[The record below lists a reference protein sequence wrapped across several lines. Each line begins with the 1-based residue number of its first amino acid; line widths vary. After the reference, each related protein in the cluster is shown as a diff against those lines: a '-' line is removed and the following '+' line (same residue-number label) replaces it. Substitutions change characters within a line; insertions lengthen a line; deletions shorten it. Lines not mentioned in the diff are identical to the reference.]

1 MIEVKHSSGLTK
13 QFDDEHLAKIMVS
26 AYRAGSSVLATAKAM
41 EGQQKVLDG
50 EVVKVNGYQ
59 IRLIG

>member
-1 MIEVKHSSGLTK
+1 
-13 QFDDEHLAKIMVS
+13 MVS